1 MQCIIRGQLELK
13 VIICKG
19 HKRKNASNQVTF
31 DYYYFM

>member
-13 VIICKG
+13 VITCKG
-19 HKRKNASNQVTF
+19 HKNASNQVTF